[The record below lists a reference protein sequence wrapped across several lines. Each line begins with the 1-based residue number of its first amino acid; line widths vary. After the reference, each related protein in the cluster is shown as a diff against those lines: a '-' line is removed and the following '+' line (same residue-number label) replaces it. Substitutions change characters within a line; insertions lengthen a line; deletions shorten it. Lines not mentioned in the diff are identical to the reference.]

1 VHSWL
6 LSNFG
11 NATVTPAVILD
22 WFRAQDAWMRGQIE
36 SNTTAIWR
44 QTAAVVAQFDGLVV
58 GYNAVAAAGEA
69 LTPMHFLEASW
80 DVCFVALM
88 PAGLELFALFLR
100 CIPRYKHLPPGLRA
114 PR

>member
-1 VHSWL
+1 
-6 LSNFG
+6 
-11 NATVTPAVILD
+11 
-22 WFRAQDAWMRGQIE
+22 MRGQIE

-88 PAGLELFALFLR
+88 PAGLVLFALFCAAYR
-100 CIPRYKHLPPGLRA
+100 DTNICPRGCVHPGELHR
-114 PR
+114 